1 LITAEGR
8 LGTLSGSEATFP
20 GSALPPALLTTDW
33 SVGAA
38 TGARRAP
45 PSADLAATC
54 ATGAEPPLAPPP
66 AALSAFDPD
75 PPEQPAAAPTRP
87 ETTITAAGTT
97 PNRRIA
103 LIETSIVVDG
113 ETGAA
118 TVRFPVW
125 KLW

>member
-8 LGTLSGSEATFP
+8 LGSLSGSEATFP
-20 GSALPPALLTTDW
+20 GSALPPALLTAGW

-38 TGARRAP
+38 MGARRAP
-45 PSADLAATC
+45 PSADVAAAC
-54 ATGAEPPLAPPP
+54 ATGAEPPAPPP

-118 TVRFPVW
+118 PVRFPVW

>member
-8 LGTLSGSEATFP
+8 LGSLSGSEATFP
-20 GSALPPALLTTDW
+20 GSAAPPALLTAGW
-33 SVGAA
+33 SVGNARGASSAA
-38 TGARRAP
+38 
-45 PSADLAATC
+45 PSADRAACT
-54 ATGAEPPLAPPP
+54 TGAEPPLAPPP

>member
-1 LITAEGR
+1 
-8 LGTLSGSEATFP
+8 LSGSEATSPP
-20 GSALPPALLTTDW
+20 GSAAPPARFT
-33 SVGAA
+33 VGPSAGVASGASRAA
-38 TGARRAP
+38 
-45 PSADLAATC
+45 PSADLAAC
-54 ATGAEPPLAPPP
+54 VTGADPALAPPP
-66 AALSAFDPD
+66 PAFSALDPD
-75 PPEQPAAAPTRP
+75 APEQPAAAPTRP

-103 LIETSIVVDG
+103 LIGTSIVVDG

>member
-1 LITAEGR
+1 
-8 LGTLSGSEATFP
+8 
-20 GSALPPALLTTDW
+20 LTTDW

-38 TGARRAP
+38 RGARRAA
-45 PSADLAATC
+45 PSADLAAC
-54 ATGAEPPLAPPP
+54 ATGAEAPLAPPP

-87 ETTITAAGTT
+87 ETTITAADAT

-113 ETGAA
+113 ETGVGGPGFPAA
-118 TVRFPVW
+118 SRRSSLQRHQKGLVAAST
-125 KLW
+125 LEI